1 MSEAVFAVVA
11 LLAMLGMGI
20 GIGAVLV
27 SRAVDR
33 DEYSGVMWRTMQAAT
48 RLHGAYWAAR
58 DAIHH
63 DLASG
68 RDMAVHDDR
77 DQRR

>member
-1 MSEAVFAVVA
+1 MSEVIFAVVA
-11 LLAMLGMGI
+11 LVAMLSIGI

-58 DAIHH
+58 DAIHR

-68 RDMAVHDDR
+68 RDAPVHDDR
-77 DQRR
+77 DQRG